1 MECKAC
7 GTWFVR
13 GQNDGVCLSCK
24 TRLKKMGLDIPYDR
38 LRVLVEADR
47 DGRCVVLPQKTVF
60 ELKYMPGEYCDMI
73 CPITIAGEGQCGFC
87 EFGVEIVHECVCKQE
102 HIEQIG
108 KDVFLTRE
116 SAEAALKGEQDG

>member
-7 GTWFVR
+7 GTWFVS

-47 DGRCVVLPQKTVF
+47 DGRLT
-60 ELKYMPGEYCDMI
+60 
-73 CPITIAGEGQCGFC
+73 AS
-87 EFGVEIVHECVCKQE
+87 VCWWRLTGTGGGAKMDGG
-102 HIEQIG
+102 G
-108 KDVFLTRE
+108 K
-116 SAEAALKGEQDG
+116 